1 MSPKRFA
8 TLANLA
14 VALSV
19 ALAVVFVALIL
30 MGGFAYYIFKAGLL
44 DDGYGHGF
52 RINDVSEPASRTERS
67 SR

>member
-1 MSPKRFA
+1 MSPQRFA

-19 ALAVVFVALIL
+19 ALAVVFAALIL
-30 MGGFAYYIFKAGLL
+30 MGVFAFYIFKADLRA
-44 DDGYGHGF
+44 DGHGHGF
-52 RINDVSEPASRTERS
+52 RIKEISEPASRTERS